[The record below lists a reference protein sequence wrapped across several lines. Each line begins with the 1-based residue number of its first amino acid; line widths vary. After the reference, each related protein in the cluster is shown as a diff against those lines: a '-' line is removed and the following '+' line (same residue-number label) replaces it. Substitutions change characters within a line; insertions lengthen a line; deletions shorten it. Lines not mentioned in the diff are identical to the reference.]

1 MLVYSWNCTL
11 LFLYNMNEY
20 GSIFH
25 LRLQCYSWELTTLC
39 LESRSRETWQQPQG
53 VPPVALPRLL
63 RDQNQSKKR
72 DKKPEPSQWQS
83 DVCNDTV
90 FISLESVPSIREQIF
105 WMLANVNCDLVF
117 AYFMRQFDVFCI
129 SYLSNKTPL
138 WKWK

>member
-1 MLVYSWNCTL
+1 MLVYSRNCTL

-63 RDQNQSKKR
+63 RDQNQSKKQEIKNQNPR
-72 DKKPEPSQWQS
+72 SGNLMS
-83 DVCNDTV
+83 VMTL
-90 FISLESVPSIREQIF
+90 SLESVPSIREQIF